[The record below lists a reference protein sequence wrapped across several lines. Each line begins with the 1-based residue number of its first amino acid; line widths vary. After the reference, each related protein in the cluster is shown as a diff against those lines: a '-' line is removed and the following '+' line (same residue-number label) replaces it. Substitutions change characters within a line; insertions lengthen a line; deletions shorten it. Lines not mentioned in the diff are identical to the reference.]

1 MQQLRGVGFS
11 FDTSGD
17 IDQFV
22 QENFSCVDCDLD
34 MQLVSR
40 GLVYGLPWTDD
51 VSCLSWFVLASNG
64 SVAIPLFVDNANGSL
79 SDAFFG
85 SLSYNTLMSYRYDII
100 LEDPIQN
107 FSTLNSELI
116 VGDVA
121 FSWVDM
127 ISEFSFFRSYQA
139 WVGLESVIDTFY
151 DDYDAFVQNSVAT
164 VTSSQIYTAYQ
175 HYLVLANP
183 SNDNISLCVSIDNPY
198 AQVALPL
205 SRSLIYS
212 VARMGGLQTIG
223 LSASLTTQTPDF
235 LIQGYIPF

>member
-1 MQQLRGVGFS
+1 MQHLRGVGFS

-22 QENFSCVDCDLD
+22 QENFACDDCDLD

-40 GLVYGLPWTDD
+40 GVVYGLPETDD
-51 VSCLSWFVLASNG
+51 VSCVSWFVLAANG
-64 SVAIPLFVDNANGSL
+64 SVAIPLFVDTANDSL
-79 SDAFFG
+79 SDAFFVAPN
-85 SLSYNTLMSYRYDII
+85 YATLMSYRYDIV

-127 ISEFSFFRSYQA
+127 ISDFSFFRSYQA
-139 WVGLESVIDTFY
+139 WVWLETVIDTFY

-164 VTSSQIYTAYQ
+164 TTSSQIYTAYQ

-198 AQVALPL
+198 AQVAIPL

-212 VARMGGLQTIG
+212 VARMWGLQTIG

>member
-1 MQQLRGVGFS
+1 
-11 FDTSGD
+11 
-17 IDQFV
+17 
-22 QENFSCVDCDLD
+22 
-34 MQLVSR
+34 
-40 GLVYGLPWTDD
+40 
-51 VSCLSWFVLASNG
+51 
-64 SVAIPLFVDNANGSL
+64 
-79 SDAFFG
+79 
-85 SLSYNTLMSYRYDII
+85 
-100 LEDPIQN
+100 
-107 FSTLNSELI
+107 
-116 VGDVA
+116 
-121 FSWVDM
+121 
-127 ISEFSFFRSYQA
+127 
-139 WVGLESVIDTFY
+139 VIDTFY